1 MSKDSDQRR
10 RPARVECAPLP
21 WELDLA
27 IVAIFSCLDRF
38 GLKPPFK
45 ELLDF
50 AGSERLKVRT
60 PKDVVPGSGTRF
72 EAVPKERP
80 CF

>member
-1 MSKDSDQRR
+1 MNKDSDQRR
-10 RPARVECAPLP
+10 RLARVECAPLP

-27 IVAIFSCLDRF
+27 IVAIFSSLDRF
-38 GLKPPFK
+38 GLNPPFK

-50 AGSERLKVRT
+50 AGFEMRKVWT
-60 PKDVVPGSGTRF
+60 PKDVVPGSGALF